1 LPGRIYYYG
10 GAVVALPE
18 LDTEP
23 KGAEREAEPLLAFLP
38 RALAGDPLALRTL
51 VSALAPDVTRVAR
64 AMVGGSAA
72 DLDDVVQDALLGLVH
87 ALPSFRGDCSLR
99 RFANRIAVR
108 TALIARRRAHA
119 YRHKQQVFHEHER
132 AQAPP
137 RARGSNPDEVYLA
150 SRRHALLCRLL
161 DELPEAQAET
171 LALRVV
177 LGLSLEETAAA
188 TSVPINTVR
197 SRIRLAREAL
207 RARIEAEP
215 ALRELLEEKP

>member
-1 LPGRIYYYG
+1 M
-10 GAVVALPE
+10 AWPE

-23 KGAEREAEPLLAFLP
+23 KPAARETEPLLAFLP
-38 RALAGDPLALRTL
+38 RALDGNPLALRTL
-51 VSALAPDVTRVAR
+51 LGSLAPDVTRVAR

-72 DLDDVVQDALLGLVH
+72 DLDDVVQDALLGVVH

-108 TALIARRRAHA
+108 TALVARRRALA
-119 YRHKQQVFHEHER
+119 YHHKQQVFEQHER
-132 AQAPP
+132 VGAAP
-137 RARGSNPDEVYLA
+137 RTRGDRPDEAYLA
-150 SRRHALLCRLL
+150 ARRHALLCRLL

-188 TSVPINTVR
+188 TSVPLNTVR

-215 ALRELLEEKP
+215 DLRELLEESR